1 MALMQEKA
9 PSFEA
14 RMLANLKRT
23 VAEDTL
29 RNEYDLHLRI
39 HQWFANS
46 YYRVTFEALNQR
58 VYAELFLT
66 PASDPWLGLLQDEA
80 FSAVA
85 GGGVVTGSK

>member
-1 MALMQEKA
+1 
-9 PSFEA
+9 
-14 RMLANLKRT
+14 MLANLKRT

-46 YYRVTFEALNQR
+46 PYPVTFEALNQR

-66 PASDPWLGLLQDEA
+66 PATDPWLGLLQDEA

-85 GGGVVTGSK
+85 GGGVVAGSK